1 MNKYFM
7 YFSVTGNGDFL
18 ANELA
23 KKGYIPVKIELVKPI
38 KKVNFW
44 MILHYGGRAMFK
56 KKEKIKELNLELQE
70 DDLVVVGSPIWNDLL
85 STPVLTALGKVDL
98 NKETTKFILY
108 PAGEGTK
115 KSLEQIK
122 KLGYSGEAIVIQH
135 PLKYEEKALE
145 LISNL

>member
-1 MNKYFM
+1 M

-38 KKVNFW
+38 KKVDFW

-85 STPVLTALGKVDL
+85 STPVLTALGKVNL

-122 KLGYSGEAIVIQH
+122 KLGYSGETIVIQH

>member
-56 KKEKIKELNLELQE
+56 KKENIKELNLELQE

-85 STPVLTALGKVDL
+85 STPVLTALGKVSL

-122 KLGYSGEAIVIQH
+122 KLGYSGETIVIQH

>member
-85 STPVLTALGKVDL
+85 STPVLTALGKVSL

-122 KLGYSGEAIVIQH
+122 KLGYSGETIVIQH